1 MTRHRT
7 VVLGLVAVVLVIT
20 LPGLVLTISGRD
32 DLAGMTAMAAVAG
45 VLPALMVGPRMAV
58 VTAVGLGASAAA
70 AVAVTDQPWLA
81 ALLMAAAAG
90 AVGLSSRVSAQRA
103 LATAPITLA
112 FLLAE
117 PPRDLAGEPV
127 APLVIGAAMLGAA
140 LWAALA
146 VSVLMRS
153 RHRRELETLSWYRA
167 GAYAV
172 VLAVAVG
179 GASWFLVDLQLGH
192 GGAWFVMTLL
202 IVLQPYLKDSWQK
215 TVQRASGTVIGFVIA
230 LVLYAVFDVPAV
242 LYVIASVL
250 MLLALVA
257 LVVKHRPYWQFV
269 ALLTPAIVLLEGGSG
284 SVVDTALARL
294 GFTLLGVAVA
304 VAIELAAVPILRSVA
319 RRHPA
324 DHA

>member
-1 MTRHRT
+1 M
-7 VVLGLVAVVLVIT
+7 GLVAVVLVIT
-20 LPGLVLTISGRD
+20 LPGLVLTIAGRD

-45 VLPALMVGPRMAV
+45 VLPALLVGTRIAV
-58 VTAVGLGASAAA
+58 GTAVGLGVAAAA
-70 AVAVTDQPWLA
+70 AVAVSDQPWLA
-81 ALLMAAAAG
+81 ALLMALAAG
-90 AVGLSSRVSAQRA
+90 AVGLSSRVGAQRA
-103 LATAPITLA
+103 LVTAPITLA

-117 PPRDLAGEPV
+117 PPRDVAGDMVPSLVVGATMLA
-127 APLVIGAAMLGAA
+127 AA
-140 LWAALA
+140 LWAAL
-146 VSVLMRS
+146 VGSFMMRK
-153 RHRRELETLSWYRA
+153 RHRPASQPLSWYRA
-167 GAYAV
+167 GAYAG

-179 GASWFLVDLQLGH
+179 GASWLLVDLELGH

-202 IVLQPYLKDSWQK
+202 IVLQPYLKDSWEK
-215 TVQRASGTVIGFVIA
+215 TIQRASGTVIGFVIA
-230 LVLYAVFDVPAV
+230 LVLYALLDIPAV

-284 SVVDTALARL
+284 SVVDTAIARL
-294 GFTLLGVAVA
+294 GFTLLGVGVA

-319 RRHPA
+319 RRHPT

>member
-1 MTRHRT
+1 VTRNRT

-20 LPGLVLTISGRD
+20 LPGLVLTVAGLD

-45 VLPALMVGPRMAV
+45 VLPALVVGPRMAV
-58 VTAVGLGASAAA
+58 ATALALGAGAAA

-81 ALLMAAAAG
+81 GLLMAAAAG
-90 AVGLSSRVSAQRA
+90 AVGLSSRVSAQRV

-117 PPRDLAGEPV
+117 PPHDAAGEPV
-127 APLVIGAAMLGAA
+127 GPFVVGAAMLASA

-146 VSVLMRS
+146 VSVVMRTH
-153 RHRRELETLSWYRA
+153 HRPEAQTLSWYRA
-167 GAYAV
+167 GAYAA

-179 GASWFLVDLQLGH
+179 GASWVLVDRQLGH

-215 TVQRASGTVIGFVIA
+215 TLQRAAGTVIGFVIA
-230 LVLYAVFDVPAV
+230 LVLYAILDIPAV
-242 LYVIASVL
+242 LYVVASIL

-284 SVVDTALARL
+284 SVVDTALERL
-294 GFTLLGVAVA
+294 GFTLLGVGVA
-304 VAIELAAVPILRSVA
+304 VVIELAAVPILRAVA
-319 RRHPA
+319 RRHPVHQA
-324 DHA
+324 